1 MELIAGC
8 RDKEEVAKIRKL
20 VAEFTLL
27 HLSPTASAHGYEF
40 MLLFNK
46 SHGLVIPDALIAA
59 TAVTN
64 NLELVSNN
72 VRHFAMIPELRLQRP
87 Y

>member
-1 MELIAGC
+1 
-8 RDKEEVAKIRKL
+8 
-20 VAEFTLL
+20 
-27 HLSPTASAHGYEF
+27 
-40 MLLFNK
+40 MLLFHK

-72 VRHFAMIPELRLQRP
+72 VRHFAMIPELRLHRP